1 MTVPHPNQ
9 AMPHQEHNLTL
20 SVWERSTWIRFFVCA
35 TIADHEHGMPRRAR
49 TMGSSWLAGW
59 LHGVFVGDWL
69 FVFPLCGFSLSLFCN
84 CSSSLVP
91 GRSPALQERPPT
103 ESPTDLPKSAGA
115 PGAHKV
121 TAGSPN
127 RTIPAPIH

>member
-84 CSSSLVP
+84 CSGSRAPPVRAPARSKLV
-91 GRSPALQERPPT
+91 AH
-103 ESPTDLPKSAGA
+103 SACI
-115 PGAHKV
+115 
-121 TAGSPN
+121 TARM
-127 RTIPAPIH
+127 RTRLDSHDGPLSV